1 MNRKNNRPQFHEPVS
16 SKAVSSEAASSESI
30 EVVVV
35 EIFDPIESTIEVG
48 EIILVD
54 GPLEPVS
61 LGEPSPACE
70 AHKAPA
76 PPADATPAPIMP
88 DMSAVGDSFG
98 GAKDA
103 VADRVQDAVQGV
115 TQAAQDAGQKA
126 QEVVQDVA
134 KTTQDAAQNVAAK
147 AQDVAQTVSAKAQGV
162 TQRVT
167 DNASTIKAA
176 ASNALGAAK
185 TAAPAAKGALGKIGT
200 ASASGAQGAGTALW
214 LLFQRNPLQVIFVIS
229 SLVWLFRSNKAAA
242 SQPPVSITDAAGD
255 AAEKVGSVAGH
266 VQVAATNLSSQ
277 VSDQASRGASWF
289 SKTLFENPLA
299 IGAMAVVFGAGLGFS
314 LPESSYENKLLGRTR
329 DEIADKVQTVAQ
341 DFTQKVT
348 TVAQTVAHD
357 AVESAKAEARNQGLA
372 GEAETP
378 SPEQAP
384 PAQDQS

>member
-16 SKAVSSEAASSESI
+16 SESVSSEVASSESI

-48 EIILVD
+48 KVILVD
-54 GPLEPVS
+54 SPLEPVS
-61 LGEPSPACE
+61 LGEPSPAYE
-70 AHKAPA
+70 AYEAPA
-76 PPADATPAPIMP
+76 PPANATSAPIMP
-88 DMSAVGDSFG
+88 DISAVGDSFG
-98 GAKDA
+98 AAKDA

-147 AQDVAQTVSAKAQGV
+147 AQGV

-167 DNASTIKAA
+167 DKASTMKAA
-176 ASNALGAAK
+176 ASNALDAAK
-185 TAAPAAKGALGKIGT
+185 TAAPAAKGTLDKIGT

-214 LLFQRNPLQVIFVIS
+214 LLFQRNPLQVVFVIS
-229 SLVWLFRSNKAAA
+229 SLVWLFRNNKAAA

-255 AAEKVGSVAGH
+255 TAEKVGSAAGH
-266 VQVAATNLSSQ
+266 VQVAATNLGSQ
-277 VSDQASRGASWF
+277 VSDQASRGTSWF
-289 SKTLFENPLA
+289 SKMLFENPLA
-299 IGAMAVVFGAGLGFS
+299 IGAMAIVFGAGLGFS

-329 DEIADKVQTVAQ
+329 DEIADRVQTVAQ

-378 SPEQAP
+378 SPKQAL

>member
-16 SKAVSSEAASSESI
+16 SKAVSSEVASSESI

-35 EIFDPIESTIEVG
+35 EIFDPIENTIEVG
-48 EIILVD
+48 EVILVD

-70 AHKAPA
+70 AHKAPT
-76 PPADATPAPIMP
+76 PPADAAPTPIMP
-88 DMSAVGDSFG
+88 DMSAVGDSF

-126 QEVVQDVA
+126 QEAVQDVA

-147 AQDVAQTVSAKAQGV
+147 AQDVAQTVSAKAQNV

-167 DNASTIKAA
+167 GKASTMKAA
-176 ASNALGAAK
+176 ASNALDAAK

-200 ASASGAQGAGTALW
+200 ASVSGAQGAGTALW

-255 AAEKVGSVAGH
+255 AAGKVGSAAGH

>member
-16 SKAVSSEAASSESI
+16 SKAVSSEVASSESI

-48 EIILVD
+48 EVILVD

-214 LLFQRNPLQVIFVIS
+214 LLIQRNPLQVIFVIS